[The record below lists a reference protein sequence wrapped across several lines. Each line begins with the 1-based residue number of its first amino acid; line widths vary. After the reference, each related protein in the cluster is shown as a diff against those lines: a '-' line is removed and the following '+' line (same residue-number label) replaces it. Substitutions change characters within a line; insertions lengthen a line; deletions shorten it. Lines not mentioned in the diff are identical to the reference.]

1 MLLQHHSSEATVLRN
16 PAFFM
21 VELSHSYLTTGK
33 KHSFVKLRI
42 YSWYLKPKHCVIQNI
57 FLLFFQYLL
66 SHCFLLFSSQSYT
79 KLLYWKNLSSALPCD
94 ITISSSLFHHQNF
107 AKHSVNS
114 KHMSNELIFI
124 FLSTNTRNLPNN
136 SIEYCSQGIHFLF
149 LFSLSHIKLTSQ
161 TLRFPQHLC
170 NLSCHL
176 VTFHYFLF
184 YKQLL
189 IILPNQIM
197 N

>member
-66 SHCFLLFSSQSYT
+66 SHCFLLFSSQSYI
-79 KLLYWKNLSSALPCD
+79 KLLYAWGWCTGMTQRGGMGREEGGGFRIGNTCTHVVDSCCCMAKP
-94 ITISSSLFHHQNF
+94 IQYRKVISL
-107 AKHSVNS
+107 
-114 KHMSNELIFI
+114 
-124 FLSTNTRNLPNN
+124 
-136 SIEYCSQGIHFLF
+136 
-149 LFSLSHIKLTSQ
+149 
-161 TLRFPQHLC
+161 
-170 NLSCHL
+170 
-176 VTFHYFLF
+176 
-184 YKQLL
+184 
-189 IILPNQIM
+189 
-197 N
+197 